1 MLAGSSSDEETTM
14 TQPNTRRTN
23 KGFTLLE
30 TMIALLVL
38 VVGILGLAAMLAN
51 ALTRMQG
58 SQNDFIAEQKAEEA
72 MEAIFT
78 AKYTNNISFAA
89 VANQSV
95 ANPTGLFVSIAQPLL
110 LPGPDG
116 LFNSVNDPG
125 TPPDYILLP
134 GPDMLLGTADDI
146 QVPLANFTRTVTITN
161 VGAAGD
167 LRQVVITVNYRTGDL
182 PQSYTLTS
190 FISAY

>member
-1 MLAGSSSDEETTM
+1 MTMM
-14 TQPNTRRTN
+14 TQPKRRPTET
-23 KGFTLLE
+23 GFTLLE
-30 TMIALLVL
+30 TMIALVVL
-38 VVGILGLAAMLAN
+38 LVGIIALAAMLAFD
-51 ALTRMQG
+51 LTRMQG
-58 SQNDFIAEQKAEEA
+58 SQNDFIAQQKAEEA

-89 VANQSV
+89 VANNS
-95 ANPTGLFVSIAQPLL
+95 AGNPAGLFVSTAQPLL

-116 LFNSVNDPG
+116 LFNSVNDAG

-134 GPDMLLGTADDI
+134 GPDMMLGTADDI

-167 LRQVVITVNYRTGDL
+167 LRQVVITVNYKTGDI
-182 PQSYTLTS
+182 PYSYTLTS